1 MTKNGGKHLIKK
13 YIGVVPE
20 ISNNYFSGT
29 DYTVLANQKT
39 A

>member
-1 MTKNGGKHLIKK
+1 MRLPCKK